1 MTGYGP
7 EAVSYAAFGGGSGPG
22 VVLHP
27 ADPLTVLAHGIGSQH
42 DLPISPF
49 YAFAGAFTALFVS
62 FLALG
67 LLWSASRFR
76 GDRSGLALPAG
87 LQWVA
92 DAPATRTALRGLG
105 LAAALAVLLYLLL
118 GPDDPDRN
126 PAPGAV
132 YVLLWVGLVPA
143 SLLLGPVWR
152 LLSPLR
158 TVYRLL
164 ARLSGGFRT
173 ARPATAVAAGAT
185 ATAARS
191 SRSPRPPSPPLAV
204 APHPRSPELP
214 SPELLSPHPPSPEL
228 LSPHPPSPELLSP
241 HPPSPELPSS
251 EPPRPE
257 LPTSEPPRP
266 HSSSPEPRPHRP
278 LPARLGQWPA
288 AAGLFAFTWLE
299 LVSPDPAST
308 TTLLIALAGYAV
320 VQLLLAARYGER
332 WFADG
337 DAFEVYSALLARLSP
352 LGRRSDGRLVLRNPF
367 HGLDA
372 TPERPG
378 LVATVCVL
386 LGSTAYDGFS
396 DNPSWINAI
405 QTSPLGRT
413 PAATLGLVGAVALV
427 AALYCLCA
435 AVTRLVCGPHP
446 GPLTAFAHSLVPIA
460 LGYLVAHYFSLLVT
474 EGPRTVTMA
483 LGTDNAPEPLSPLGP
498 GGLAALQV
506 IAVVT
511 GHVLGVIA
519 AHDRSVRLFPPA
531 KAVAGQLPLLAL
543 MITYTVGGL
552 SLLLN

>member
-1 MTGYGP
+1 MTPAGP
-7 EAVSYAAFGGGSGPG
+7 GPAPGAGAGGIGQG

-27 ADPLTVLAHGIGSQH
+27 ADPLTALAHGIGSQH

-49 YAFAGAFTALFVS
+49 YAFAGAFAALFVS

-67 LLWSASRFR
+67 LLWSTSRFR

-87 LQWVA
+87 LQRVA

-105 LAAALAVLLYLLL
+105 LAAALAVLLCLLL
-118 GPDDPDRN
+118 GPDDPARN

-152 LLSPLR
+152 LFSPLR
-158 TVYRLL
+158 ALHRLL
-164 ARLSGGFRT
+164 SGVW
-173 ARPATAVAAGAT
+173 RPAA
-185 ATAARS
+185 
-191 SRSPRPPSPPLAV
+191 
-204 APHPRSPELP
+204 H
-214 SPELLSPHPPSPEL
+214 
-228 LSPHPPSPELLSP
+228 
-241 HPPSPELPSS
+241 
-251 EPPRPE
+251 
-257 LPTSEPPRP
+257 
-266 HSSSPEPRPHRP
+266 P

-288 AAGLFAFTWLE
+288 AVGLFGFTWLE

-308 TTLLIALAGYAV
+308 TTLLIALGVYAAA
-320 VQLLLAARYGER
+320 QLLLAARFGER
-332 WFADG
+332 WFTDG
-337 DAFEVYSALLARLSP
+337 DAFEAYSALLARLSP
-352 LGRRSDGRLVLRNPF
+352 LGRRDDGRLVLRNPF

-396 DNPSWINAI
+396 DNPAWINSI

-413 PAATLGLVGAVALV
+413 PAATLGLLGAIALV

-435 AVTRLVCGPHP
+435 AATRLVCGPHP

-460 LGYLVAHYFSLLVT
+460 LGYLVAHYFSLFVT
-474 EGPRTVTMA
+474 EGPRTVIMA
-483 LGTDNAPEPLSPLGP
+483 LGTDNTPEPLSPLGP
-498 GGLAALQV
+498 GALATLQV
-506 IAVVT
+506 AAVVT

-531 KAVAGQLPLLAL
+531 RAVAGQLPLLAL
-543 MITYTVGGL
+543 MITYTIGGIG
-552 SLLLN
+552 LLLN

>member
-1 MTGYGP
+1 MGP
-7 EAVSYAAFGGGSGPG
+7 VSLLGADGAGHGQG

-27 ADPLTVLAHGIGSQH
+27 AVPASDPASASDSAADLGSDAVTVLAHGIGSQH

-49 YAFAGAFTALFVS
+49 YAFAGAFAALFVS

-76 GDRSGLALPAG
+76 GTRSGLALPAAF
-87 LQWVA
+87 QRAA
-92 DAPATRTALRGLG
+92 DAPAVRTALRALG
-105 LAAALAVLLYLLL
+105 LTAALAVLLHLLL
-118 GPDDPDRN
+118 GPDDPARN

-152 LLSPLR
+152 LLNPLR
-158 TVYRLL
+158 TLHRL
-164 ARLSGGFRT
+164 
-173 ARPATAVAAGAT
+173 
-185 ATAARS
+185 AARAL
-191 SRSPRPPSPPLAV
+191 RRRTPY
-204 APHPRSPELP
+204 H
-214 SPELLSPHPPSPEL
+214 
-228 LSPHPPSPELLSP
+228 
-241 HPPSPELPSS
+241 
-251 EPPRPE
+251 
-257 LPTSEPPRP
+257 
-266 HSSSPEPRPHRP
+266 P

-308 TTLLIALAGYAV
+308 TTLLIALTSYAV
-320 VQLLLAARYGER
+320 VQLLLAARFGER
-332 WFADG
+332 WFDDG
-337 DAFEVYSALLARLSP
+337 DAFEAYSTLLARLSP
-352 LGRRSDGRLVLRNPF
+352 LGRRDDGRLVLRNPF

-396 DNPSWINAI
+396 DNPAWIDTL

-413 PAATLGLVGAVALV
+413 PTATLGLLASVALV
-427 AALYCLCA
+427 ATLYCLCA
-435 AVTRLVCGPHP
+435 AATRLVSGPHP
-446 GPLTAFAHSLVPIA
+446 RPLTAFAHSLVPIA
-460 LGYLVAHYFSLLVT
+460 LGYLIAHYFSLLVV
-474 EGPRTVTMA
+474 EGPRTVSMA
-483 LGTDNAPEPLSPLGP
+483 LGTDNASAPDPPLGP

-506 IAVVT
+506 IAVVV
-511 GHVLGVIA
+511 GHVLGVVA

-531 KAVAGQLPLLAL
+531 RAVAGQLPLLAL
-543 MITYTVGGL
+543 MITYTLGGL

>member
-1 MTGYGP
+1 MVSAGP
-7 EAVSYAAFGGGSGPG
+7 LGPGAFPVADGGGHGQG

-27 ADPLTVLAHGIGSQH
+27 AEPFTALAHGIGSQH

-49 YAFAGAFTALFVS
+49 YAFAGAFAALFVS

-67 LLWSASRFR
+67 LLWSTSRFR
-76 GDRSGLALPAG
+76 GERSGLALPAA
-87 LQWVA
+87 LQRVA
-92 DAPATRTALRGLG
+92 DAPATRTTLRGLG
-105 LAAALAVLLYLLL
+105 LAAALLVLLHLLL
-118 GPDDPDRN
+118 GPDDPAHN

-152 LLSPLR
+152 LLNPLR
-158 TVYRLL
+158 TLHRLL
-164 ARLSGGFRT
+164 SRALR
-173 ARPATAVAAGAT
+173 RPGTG
-185 ATAARS
+185 
-191 SRSPRPPSPPLAV
+191 
-204 APHPRSPELP
+204 H
-214 SPELLSPHPPSPEL
+214 H
-228 LSPHPPSPELLSP
+228 
-241 HPPSPELPSS
+241 
-251 EPPRPE
+251 
-257 LPTSEPPRP
+257 
-266 HSSSPEPRPHRP
+266 P
-278 LPARLGQWPA
+278 LPARLGLWPA

-308 TTLLIALAGYAV
+308 TTLLIALATYTTAH
-320 VQLLLAARYGER
+320 LLLAACYGEA

-337 DAFEVYSALLARLSP
+337 DAFEAYSALLARLSP
-352 LGRRSDGRLVLRNPF
+352 LGRRDDGRLALRNPF

-396 DNPSWINAI
+396 DNPTWINTL

-413 PAATLGLVGAVALV
+413 PTATLGLLGSIALV
-427 AALYCLCA
+427 ATLYCLCA
-435 AVTRLVCGPHP
+435 AATRLVSGPHP

-460 LGYLVAHYFSLLVT
+460 LGYLIAHYFSLLVV
-474 EGPRTVTMA
+474 EGPRTVSMA
-483 LGTDNAPEPLSPLGP
+483 LGTDNAPEPAPPLGP

-511 GHVLGVIA
+511 GHVLGVVA

-543 MITYTVGGL
+543 MITYTIGGL

>member
-1 MTGYGP
+1 M
-7 EAVSYAAFGGGSGPG
+7 
-22 VVLHP
+22 VLHP
-27 ADPLTVLAHGIGSQH
+27 ADPLAQLAHGIGSQH

-76 GDRSGLALPAG
+76 GDRSGIALPAG
-87 LQWVA
+87 LQRVA

-105 LAAALAVLLYLLL
+105 LAAALAVLLHLLF
-118 GPDDPDRN
+118 GPDDPARN

-152 LLSPLR
+152 LLNPLR
-158 TVYRLL
+158 ALYRPL
-164 ARLSGGFRT
+164 ARRW
-173 ARPATAVAAGAT
+173 
-185 ATAARS
+185 
-191 SRSPRPPSPPLAV
+191 PRQA
-204 APHPRSPELP
+204 
-214 SPELLSPHPPSPEL
+214 
-228 LSPHPPSPELLSP
+228 
-241 HPPSPELPSS
+241 
-251 EPPRPE
+251 
-257 LPTSEPPRP
+257 
-266 HSSSPEPRPHRP
+266 RP

-308 TTLLIALAGYAV
+308 TTLLLALAGYAT
-320 VQLLLAARYGER
+320 VQLLFAARYGER

-337 DAFEVYSALLARLSP
+337 DAFEAYSALLARLSP
-352 LGRRSDGRLVLRNPF
+352 LGRRDDGRLVLRNPF

-413 PAATLGLVGAVALV
+413 TAATLGLLGSIALV

-435 AVTRLVCGPHP
+435 AATRLVCGPHP

-460 LGYLVAHYFSLLVT
+460 LGYLIAHYFSLLVV
-474 EGPRTVTMA
+474 EGPRTVSMA
-483 LGTDNAPEPLSPLGP
+483 LGTDNAPEPLPPLGP

-506 IAVVT
+506 LAVVT

>member
-1 MTGYGP
+1 MVSAGP
-7 EAVSYAAFGGGSGPG
+7 LGPGAFPVADGGGHGQG

-27 ADPLTVLAHGIGSQH
+27 AEPFTALAHGIGSQH

-49 YAFAGAFTALFVS
+49 YAFAGAFAALFVS

-67 LLWSASRFR
+67 LLWSTSRFR
-76 GDRSGLALPAG
+76 GERSGLALPAA
-87 LQWVA
+87 LQRAA
-92 DAPATRTALRGLG
+92 DAPATRTTLRGLG
-105 LAAALAVLLYLLL
+105 LAAALLVLLHLLL
-118 GPDDPDRN
+118 GPDDPAHN

-152 LLSPLR
+152 LLNPLR
-158 TVYRLL
+158 TLHRLL
-164 ARLSGGFRT
+164 SRALR
-173 ARPATAVAAGAT
+173 RPGTG
-185 ATAARS
+185 
-191 SRSPRPPSPPLAV
+191 
-204 APHPRSPELP
+204 H
-214 SPELLSPHPPSPEL
+214 H
-228 LSPHPPSPELLSP
+228 
-241 HPPSPELPSS
+241 
-251 EPPRPE
+251 
-257 LPTSEPPRP
+257 
-266 HSSSPEPRPHRP
+266 P
-278 LPARLGQWPA
+278 LPARLGLWPA

-308 TTLLIALAGYAV
+308 TTLLIALATYTTAH
-320 VQLLLAARYGER
+320 LLLAARYGEA

-337 DAFEVYSALLARLSP
+337 DAFEAYSALLARLSP
-352 LGRRSDGRLVLRNPF
+352 LGRRDDGRLVLRNPF

-396 DNPSWINAI
+396 DNPTWINTL

-413 PAATLGLVGAVALV
+413 PTATLGLFGSIALV
-427 AALYCLCA
+427 ATLYCLCA
-435 AVTRLVCGPHP
+435 AATRLVSGPHP

-460 LGYLVAHYFSLLVT
+460 LGYLTAHYFSLLVV
-474 EGPRTVTMA
+474 EGPRTVSMA
-483 LGTDNAPEPLSPLGP
+483 LGTDNAPEPAPPLGP

-511 GHVLGVIA
+511 GHVLGVVA

-543 MITYTVGGL
+543 MITYTIGGL

>member
-1 MTGYGP
+1 MTPLGLAPGLP
-7 EAVSYAAFGGGSGPG
+7 PAPDLRLAPDLPLAPRLLLGPG
-22 VVLHP
+22 VGGCPGPCAGGGRSGQDVVPYL
-27 ADPLTVLAHGIGSQH
+27 ADPSTTLLAHGIGSQH

-49 YAFAGAFTALFVS
+49 YAFAGAFAALFVS

-67 LLWSASRFR
+67 LLWSTSRFR
-76 GDRSGLALPAG
+76 GDRSGLALPARF
-87 LQWVA
+87 QRVA
-92 DAPATRTALRGLG
+92 DAPATRTTLRGLG
-105 LAAALAVLLYLLL
+105 LAAALVVLLHLLI
-118 GPDDPDRN
+118 GPDDPARN

-152 LLSPLR
+152 LVNPLR
-158 TVYRLL
+158 TLHRLL
-164 ARLSGGFRT
+164 A
-173 ARPATAVAAGAT
+173 VAL
-185 ATAARS
+185 R
-191 SRSPRPPSPPLAV
+191 RR
-204 APHPRSPELP
+204 APD
-214 SPELLSPHPPSPEL
+214 
-228 LSPHPPSPELLSP
+228 
-241 HPPSPELPSS
+241 
-251 EPPRPE
+251 
-257 LPTSEPPRP
+257 
-266 HSSSPEPRPHRP
+266 RP

-288 AAGLFAFTWLE
+288 AVGLFGFTWLE

-308 TTLLIALAGYAV
+308 TTLLIALGCFV
-320 VQLLLAARYGER
+320 VGQLALAARFGEN

-337 DAFEVYSALLARLSP
+337 DPFEAYSDLLAGLSP
-352 LGRRSDGRLVLRNPF
+352 LGRRSDGRLVLRNPL

-378 LVATVCVL
+378 LVAVVCVL
-386 LGSTAYDGFS
+386 LGSTAYDGYS
-396 DNPSWINAI
+396 DSPAWINAI

-413 PAATLGLVGAVALV
+413 PTATLGLLGSIALV

-435 AVTRLVCGPHP
+435 AATRLVSGPHP
-446 GPLTAFAHSLVPIA
+446 RPLTAFAHSLVPIA

-474 EGPRTVTMA
+474 EGPRTVIMA
-483 LGTDNAPEPLSPLGP
+483 AGTDNAPEPLPPLGP

-543 MITYTVGGL
+543 MITYTIGGL

>member
-1 MTGYGP
+1 MVPYR
-7 EAVSYAAFGGGSGPG
+7 AD
-22 VVLHP
+22 
-27 ADPLTVLAHGIGSQH
+27 DPLTALAHGIGSQH

-49 YAFAGAFTALFVS
+49 YAFAGAFAALFVS

-67 LLWSASRFR
+67 LLWSTSRFR
-76 GDRSGLALPAG
+76 GDSSGRPLPAA
-87 LQWVA
+87 LQRAA

-105 LAAALAVLLYLLL
+105 LAAALAVLLHLLL
-118 GPDDPDRN
+118 GPDDPARN

-132 YVLLWVGLVPA
+132 YVLFWVGLVPA

-152 LLSPLR
+152 LLNPLR
-158 TVYRLL
+158 TLHRLL
-164 ARLSGGFRT
+164 TRARHHRRDAHRRDANHRDT
-173 ARPATAVAAGAT
+173 RRHDPDRPL
-185 ATAARS
+185 
-191 SRSPRPPSPPLAV
+191 PDHPLPA
-204 APHPRSPELP
+204 
-214 SPELLSPHPPSPEL
+214 
-228 LSPHPPSPELLSP
+228 
-241 HPPSPELPSS
+241 
-251 EPPRPE
+251 
-257 LPTSEPPRP
+257 
-266 HSSSPEPRPHRP
+266 

-308 TTLLIALAGYAV
+308 TTLLIALAAYATAH
-320 VQLLLAARYGER
+320 LLLAARYGER
-332 WFADG
+332 WFDQADP
-337 DAFEVYSALLARLSP
+337 FEVYSALLARLSP

-396 DNPSWINAI
+396 DNPSWINAL

-413 PAATLGLVGAVALV
+413 PTATLGLLASVALV
-427 AALYCLCA
+427 ATLYCLCA
-435 AVTRLVCGPHP
+435 AATRLVSGPHP

-474 EGPRTVTMA
+474 EGPRTVSMA
-483 LGTDNAPEPLSPLGP
+483 LGTDNAPEPSSPLDP

-511 GHVLGVIA
+511 GHVLGVVA

-543 MITYTVGGL
+543 MITYTIGGL

>member
-1 MTGYGP
+1 MGP
-7 EAVSYAAFGGGSGPG
+7 VSLLGADGAGHGQG

-27 ADPLTVLAHGIGSQH
+27 AVPASDPASASASDSAADLGSDAVTVLAHGIGSQH

-49 YAFAGAFTALFVS
+49 YAFAGAFAALFVS

-76 GDRSGLALPAG
+76 GTRSGLALPAAF
-87 LQWVA
+87 QRAA
-92 DAPATRTALRGLG
+92 DAPAVRTALRALG
-105 LAAALAVLLYLLL
+105 LTAALAVLLHLLL
-118 GPDDPDRN
+118 GPDDPARN

-152 LLSPLR
+152 LLNPLR
-158 TVYRLL
+158 TLHRL
-164 ARLSGGFRT
+164 
-173 ARPATAVAAGAT
+173 
-185 ATAARS
+185 AARAL
-191 SRSPRPPSPPLAV
+191 RRRTPY
-204 APHPRSPELP
+204 H
-214 SPELLSPHPPSPEL
+214 
-228 LSPHPPSPELLSP
+228 
-241 HPPSPELPSS
+241 
-251 EPPRPE
+251 
-257 LPTSEPPRP
+257 
-266 HSSSPEPRPHRP
+266 P

-308 TTLLIALAGYAV
+308 TTLLIALTSYAV
-320 VQLLLAARYGER
+320 VQLLLAARFGER
-332 WFADG
+332 WFDDG
-337 DAFEVYSALLARLSP
+337 DAFEAYSTLLARLSP
-352 LGRRSDGRLVLRNPF
+352 LGRRDDGRLVLRNPF

-396 DNPSWINAI
+396 DNPAWIDTL

-413 PAATLGLVGAVALV
+413 PTATLGLLASVALV
-427 AALYCLCA
+427 ATLYCLCA
-435 AVTRLVCGPHP
+435 AATRLVSGPHP
-446 GPLTAFAHSLVPIA
+446 RPLTAFAHSLVPIA
-460 LGYLVAHYFSLLVT
+460 LGYLIAHYFSLLVV
-474 EGPRTVTMA
+474 EGPRTVSMA
-483 LGTDNAPEPLSPLGP
+483 LGTDNASAPDPPLGP

-506 IAVVT
+506 IAVVV
-511 GHVLGVIA
+511 GHVLGVVA

-531 KAVAGQLPLLAL
+531 RAVAGQLPLLAL
-543 MITYTVGGL
+543 MITYTLGGL

>member
-1 MTGYGP
+1 M
-7 EAVSYAAFGGGSGPG
+7 
-22 VVLHP
+22 VLHP
-27 ADPLTVLAHGIGSQH
+27 ADPLTALAHGIGSQH

-49 YAFAGAFTALFVS
+49 YAFAGAFAALFVS

-67 LLWSASRFR
+67 LLWSTSRFR

-87 LQWVA
+87 LQRVA

-105 LAAALAVLLYLLL
+105 LAAALAVLLCLLL
-118 GPDDPDRN
+118 GPDDPARN

-158 TVYRLL
+158 ALHRLL
-164 ARLSGGFRT
+164 SGVW
-173 ARPATAVAAGAT
+173 RPAG
-185 ATAARS
+185 
-191 SRSPRPPSPPLAV
+191 
-204 APHPRSPELP
+204 
-214 SPELLSPHPPSPEL
+214 
-228 LSPHPPSPELLSP
+228 
-241 HPPSPELPSS
+241 
-251 EPPRPE
+251 
-257 LPTSEPPRP
+257 
-266 HSSSPEPRPHRP
+266 RP

-288 AAGLFAFTWLE
+288 AVGLFGFTWLE

-308 TTLLIALAGYAV
+308 TTLLIALGVYAAA
-320 VQLLLAARYGER
+320 QLLLAARFGER

-337 DAFEVYSALLARLSP
+337 DAFEAYSALLARLSP
-352 LGRRSDGRLVLRNPF
+352 LGRRDDGRLVLRSPF

-396 DNPSWINAI
+396 DNPAWINSI

-413 PAATLGLVGAVALV
+413 PAATLGLLGAVALV

-435 AVTRLVCGPHP
+435 AATRLVCGPHP

-460 LGYLVAHYFSLLVT
+460 LGYLIAHYFSLFVT
-474 EGPRTVTMA
+474 EGPRTVIMA

-498 GGLAALQV
+498 GGLATLQV
-506 IAVVT
+506 AAVVT

-519 AHDRSVRLFPPA
+519 AHDRAVRLFPPA
-531 KAVAGQLPLLAL
+531 RAVAGQLPLLAL
-543 MITYTVGGL
+543 MITYTIGGIG
-552 SLLLN
+552 LLLN

>member
-1 MTGYGP
+1 MVP
-7 EAVSYAAFGGGSGPG
+7 HPG
-22 VVLHP
+22 
-27 ADPLTVLAHGIGSQH
+27 DPLTVLAHGIGSQH

-87 LQWVA
+87 FQRVA
-92 DAPATRTALRGLG
+92 DAPATRTTLRGLG
-105 LAAALAVLLYLLL
+105 LLAALAVLLYLLL
-118 GPDDPDRN
+118 GPDDPARN

-143 SLLLGPVWR
+143 SLLFGPVWR
-152 LLSPLR
+152 LLNPLR
-158 TVYRLL
+158 SLHRLL
-164 ARLSGGFRT
+164 ARLSAKLRT
-173 ARPATAVAAGAT
+173 ARPSAAVTAAAA
-185 ATAARS
+185 AAAAASARS
-191 SRSPRPPSPPLAV
+191 SRSPRVP
-204 APHPRSPELP
+204 APHLAAVPDLP
-214 SPELLSPHPPSPEL
+214 GPQ
-228 LSPHPPSPELLSP
+228 
-241 HPPSPELPSS
+241 LPQ
-251 EPPRPE
+251 PPRPE
-257 LPTSEPPRP
+257 PRN
-266 HSSSPEPRPHRP
+266 HRP

-288 AAGLFAFTWLE
+288 AVGLFAFTWLE

-308 TTLLIALAGYAV
+308 TTLLIALTGYAA

-413 PAATLGLVGAVALV
+413 AAATLGLAGAVALV

-460 LGYLVAHYFSLLVT
+460 LGYLVAHYFSLLVI

>member
-1 MTGYGP
+1 MVSAGP
-7 EAVSYAAFGGGSGPG
+7 LGPGAFPVADGGGHGQG

-27 ADPLTVLAHGIGSQH
+27 AEPFTALAHGIGSQH

-49 YAFAGAFTALFVS
+49 YAFAGAFAALFVS

-67 LLWSASRFR
+67 LLWSTSRFR
-76 GDRSGLALPAG
+76 GERSGLALPAA
-87 LQWVA
+87 LQRVA
-92 DAPATRTALRGLG
+92 DAPATRTTLRGLG
-105 LAAALAVLLYLLL
+105 LAAALLVLLHLLL
-118 GPDDPDRN
+118 GPDDPAHN

-152 LLSPLR
+152 LLNPLR
-158 TVYRLL
+158 TLHRLL
-164 ARLSGGFRT
+164 SRALR
-173 ARPATAVAAGAT
+173 RPGTG
-185 ATAARS
+185 
-191 SRSPRPPSPPLAV
+191 
-204 APHPRSPELP
+204 H
-214 SPELLSPHPPSPEL
+214 H
-228 LSPHPPSPELLSP
+228 
-241 HPPSPELPSS
+241 
-251 EPPRPE
+251 
-257 LPTSEPPRP
+257 
-266 HSSSPEPRPHRP
+266 P
-278 LPARLGQWPA
+278 LPARLGLWPA

-308 TTLLIALAGYAV
+308 TTLLIALATYTTAH
-320 VQLLLAARYGER
+320 LLLAARYGEA

-337 DAFEVYSALLARLSP
+337 DAFEAYSALLARLSP
-352 LGRRSDGRLVLRNPF
+352 LGRRDDGRLVLRNPF

-396 DNPSWINAI
+396 DNPTWINTL

-413 PAATLGLVGAVALV
+413 PTATLGLLGSIALV
-427 AALYCLCA
+427 GTLYCLCA
-435 AVTRLVCGPHP
+435 AATRLVSGPHP

-460 LGYLVAHYFSLLVT
+460 LGYLIAHYFSLLVV
-474 EGPRTVTMA
+474 EGPRTVSMA
-483 LGTDNAPEPLSPLGP
+483 LGTDNAPEPSPPLGP

-511 GHVLGVIA
+511 GHVLGVVA

-543 MITYTVGGL
+543 MITYTIGGL